1 MPLRVPN
8 LDDRTFDDL
17 VDEALA
23 MLPRYAPAWTNH
35 NPSDPGITLIELFAY
50 FTELFIYRLN
60 RVTRET
66 KIRFLQLLYGSET
79 DAKARFAQASSA
91 EVDEALRQAV
101 HRLRRPQRAVTR
113 EDYEYLAREATAED
127 PDMEKVLRA
136 RSFVRRNLAASDE
149 AARDADAP
157 GHLSV
162 VVLPAREL
170 EQDRLN
176 ALLAAVRNYLEP
188 KRILTTRLHVIQPF
202 FLWITIGAK
211 IHIRPDAP
219 EDVRAEA
226 RNRAVEK
233 LRQYFDPW
241 LGGGPQRDG
250 WPFGRALYLSEVY
263 EALEQVEGVDYVDD
277 VHVVRISAQAEPM
290 DDRANIGVQIGRS
303 KLDVDSRLG
312 AEPVTGADRFVR
324 DAAGKLVAIA
334 LRPYELIR
342 IASLVDDLSSGGS
355 SGADRSAADQ
365 NFEIST

>member
-60 RVTRET
+60 RVTKET
-66 KIRFLQLLYGSET
+66 KIRFLQLLYGSEP

-157 GHLSV
+157 GHVSV

-176 ALLAAVRNYLEP
+176 GLLAEVRNYLEP
-188 KRILTTRLHVIQPF
+188 KRILTTRLHVTQPF

-219 EDVRAEA
+219 ETFGPRREIGRWKSCGNILIRGWAAVRSGTDGRLVA
-226 RNRAVEK
+226 RCICRRFTRRWSKWKASITSTTCMWFAFRPEPSPRMTGPTSEFK
-233 LRQYFDPW
+233 L
-241 LGGGPQRDG
+241 
-250 WPFGRALYLSEVY
+250 
-263 EALEQVEGVDYVDD
+263 
-277 VHVVRISAQAEPM
+277 
-290 DDRANIGVQIGRS
+290 DDRS
-303 KLDVDSRLG
+303 WM
-312 AEPVTGADRFVR
+312 
-324 DAAGKLVAIA
+324 
-334 LRPYELIR
+334 
-342 IASLVDDLSSGGS
+342 
-355 SGADRSAADQ
+355 
-365 NFEIST
+365 